1 MVIKTGSDEEVIYSQ
16 ESLTFE
22 ELIKDYDW
30 ETYRVVEYRRKGSTL
45 LRANKTS
52 FDHRTSAISN
62 CIKKKLKL

>member
-1 MVIKTGSDEEVIYSQ
+1 MCRINPGQGSPKFEEV
-16 ESLTFE
+16 L
-22 ELIKDYDW
+22 KDYDW
-30 ETYRVVEYRRKGSTL
+30 GTDCVVEYRRKGSTL